1 MGLYYEHNLRGVH
14 GRGKMKRMKQ
24 KALLSLFLFCL
35 FGQIHAVNGQF
46 SPTELAERQQ
56 WEEFLKTAEIIEYKD
71 VGEGVTKPI
80 WLTLKKGDIV
90 KKAVWKNPKGI
101 QQGFLEGWQY
111 EIAAYEMDKLLDL
124 NMIPPT
130 VERVFK
136 KKKGSLQLGIDKL
149 HSELE
154 IFEQNIKVPRDKVDN
169 RSNMKYITRA
179 FDCLIANDDRTQ
191 QNILY
196 DTDWKTILID
206 HSRAFRSTKEFSE
219 RLMYGRNGIKG
230 ALIIRRLPRTFVEK
244 VKALNPEDV
253 ETALSPSLKKKE
265 IKAILARKELLL
277 KEIQDMIQEV
287 GEDKFL
293 Y

>member
-1 MGLYYEHNLRGVH
+1 ML
-14 GRGKMKRMKQ
+14 GKGEIKRMKH
-24 KALLSLFLFCL
+24 KALLLLLLFCL
-35 FGQIHAVNGQF
+35 FGQISFVNGQF
-46 SPTELAERQQ
+46 SPAELAERSQ
-56 WEEFLKTAEIIEYKD
+56 WEEFLKTAEIIEYTD

-80 WLTLKKGDIV
+80 WLTLKKGETV
-90 KKAVWKNPKGI
+90 KKAVWKNPKGML
-101 QQGFLEGWQY
+101 QGFLEGWQY

-130 VERVFK
+130 VDRVFK

-154 IFEQNIKVPRDKVDN
+154 IYEENIKVPRDKVDN

-196 DTDWKTILID
+196 NTDWKTILID
-206 HSRAFRSTKEFSE
+206 HSRAFRSTKEFTE

-230 ALIIRRLPRTFVEK
+230 ALMIRRLPRTFVEK
-244 VKALNPEDV
+244 VKALTPEDV
-253 ETALSPSLKKKE
+253 ETALIPYLKKKE

-277 KEIQDMIQEV
+277 KEIQEMIQEV